1 MKGYT
6 TADVARLLGLTAGQ
20 IRVYVRSG
28 ILTPE
33 RGPRGEYRFNF
44 QDLVLLRTAAALS
57 AARVPARRLGHALQ
71 RLRAQLPHGRSLTEL
86 RITAEGDEI
95 VVQDGTESW
104 NPESGQLVL
113 DFRVAELA
121 EKVAPLARQVSAT
134 AHAEAEYDADQWY
147 QLGLELEAVTP
158 DEARAAYERVVE
170 LEPEHADAHVNLGR
184 LLHEAGRTA
193 EAAAHYRRAL
203 ATGPHAVAS
212 FNLGVALEDLQHTTE
227 AVEAYRRAL
236 AADDSLAE
244 AHYNL
249 ARLYERAGDAQ
260 AALRHYQ
267 SYRNL
272 TGGPHSAGG

>member
-6 TADVARLLGLTAGQ
+6 TGDVAKLLGLTASQ

-33 RGPRGEYRFNF
+33 RGPRSEYRFNF

-57 AARVPARRLGHALQ
+57 AARVPARRVAHALQ
-71 RLRAQLPHGRSLTEL
+71 RLRSQLPRGRSLTEL

-95 VVQDGTESW
+95 VVHDGSQSW

-121 EKVAPLARQVSAT
+121 AKVAPLARHIAEA
-134 AHAEAEYDADQWY
+134 AHAQAEYSAEQWY

-158 DEARAAYERVVE
+158 DDARAAYERVLE
-170 LEPEHADAHVNLGR
+170 LEPAHADAHVNLGR
-184 LLHEAGRTA
+184 LLHEQGQ
-193 EAAAHYRRAL
+193 AAAAAVHYAQAL
-203 ATGPHAVAS
+203 TGGPNAVAS
-212 FNLGVALEDLQHTTE
+212 FNLGVALEDLRRSAE
-227 AVEAYRRAL
+227 AMDAYRRAL

-249 ARLYERAGDAQ
+249 ARLYERTGDAQ
-260 AALRHYQ
+260 AALRHYHR
-267 SYRNL
+267 YRNL
-272 TGGPHSAGG
+272 TGGPHRAGG

>member
-6 TADVARLLGLTAGQ
+6 TGDVAKLLGLTAGQ

-57 AARVPARRLGHALQ
+57 AAKVPARRVAHALQ

-95 VVQDGTESW
+95 VVQDGAESW

-121 EKVAPLARQVSAT
+121 ERVAPLARQVSAA
-134 AHAEAEYDADQWY
+134 AHAEAEYSAQQWY

-158 DEARAAYERVVE
+158 DEARAAYERVLV
-170 LEPEHADAHVNLGR
+170 LEPAHADAHVNLGR

-193 EAAAHYRRAL
+193 DAAAHYRQAL
-203 ATGPHAVAS
+203 AAGPNAVAS
-212 FNLGVALEDLQHTTE
+212 FNLGVALEDLRRTSE
-227 AVEAYRRAL
+227 AMEAYRRAL

-249 ARLYERAGDAQ
+249 ARLYESRGDAQ
-260 AALRHYQ
+260 AALRHYHE
-267 SYRNL
+267 YRNL
-272 TGGPHSAGG
+272 TGGPHHAGG